1 MNTHRECK
9 NALITSYLEAYSY
22 TYGNIDVEASENGD
36 ILDVYFTSL
45 GLKKTL
51 KLIGDLPYHNA
62 IEFINAIMKTQSR
75 ITVIKSESGNLLSS
89 RRIDGKT
96 YPMKVYHISIKIEVY
111 RRFYHILTSHT
122 ILIR

>member
-1 MNTHRECK
+1 MQYFPCYHIHE
-9 NALITSYLEAYSY
+9 SV
-22 TYGNIDVEASENGD
+22 GNGD

-51 KLIGDLPYHNA
+51 KLIGDLPYHSA
-62 IEFINAIMKTQSR
+62 VEFINAIMKTQSR

-96 YPMKVYHISIKIEVY
+96 YPMKVYHIRMENEKI
-111 RRFYHILTSHT
+111 
-122 ILIR
+122 